1 MLYNNFYVTF
11 AQIKIVH
18 TKNIRKKGE
27 NTMKKRKIALACCAG
42 LAVMLA
48 GCASTDD
55 VAESGGYKR
64 VEQVLYPTPDDAFVA
79 DVMPI
84 ANNGKLELYYL
95 YETTH
100 NIQAYHPIH
109 KFSTENF
116 YKYEDEGLAVPT
128 GIATEPDVAIGT
140 GSIFKAKDGLYH
152 CFYTGHND
160 SFAAQ
165 GKPKECILHAVSRD
179 AVTWEK
185 LKDEVLYAPEGYS
198 NNDFRDPELLWC
210 EEENCYWL
218 LVATREEANGGI
230 VAKFTSTDLKNWTF
244 KGPLYAP
251 HKQWMLE
258 CPDLF
263 KMGDKYYLF
272 FSWDC
277 VTYYAVGKTMNGP
290 FTAPK
295 DNVLD
300 GTNFIF
306 YAAKT
311 AEFKGDRY
319 LCGWLGRSAEE
330 GYDTGKYQWA
340 GNMLIHQLVQ
350 HEDGSLGVK
359 MPESMNEY
367 FKAPK
372 AVEVGAAEGKVDS
385 QNGIFKLS
393 AKKGEK
399 AVVDLGMRE
408 PTMLLDCDVA
418 IGDDGIAGFAFGNPN
433 KSFKGYYALALDAK
447 RNCIHYEG
455 YKLGGFENVASSE
468 PIALTK
474 FNFKPGTKH
483 HVTVVVEN
491 EIVILYIDDAKALS
505 SRIYNST
512 NGAHMALFA
521 SEADAVFE
529 KVSVKVPQ

>member
-1 MLYNNFYVTF
+1 MNV
-11 AQIKIVH
+11 KS
-18 TKNIRKKGE
+18 
-27 NTMKKRKIALACCAG
+27 IAFVCCAG
-42 LAVMLA
+42 ILTFFS
-48 GCASTDD
+48 GCASSDGSA
-55 VAESGGYKR
+55 VGSAEYTP
-64 VEQVLYPTPDDAFVA
+64 VESALYPTPDDAFVA

-84 ANNGKLELYYL
+84 ANNGRLELYYL

-109 KFSTENF
+109 KFSTVNF
-116 YKYEDEGLAVPT
+116 YEYEDEGLAVPT
-128 GIATEPDVAIGT
+128 GIASEPDVAIGT
-140 GSIFKAKDGLYH
+140 GSFFKGQDGLFH

-165 GKPKECILHAVSRD
+165 GKPKECVLHAVSRD
-179 AVTWEK
+179 GISWEK
-185 LKDEVLYAPEGYS
+185 RKDEVLYAPEGYS
-198 NNDFRDPELLWC
+198 NNDFRDPQVLWN
-210 EEENCYWL
+210 EDEGCYWM
-218 LVATREEANGGI
+218 LVAAREEANGGI
-230 VAKFTSTDLKNWTF
+230 VAKFTSTDLKNWEF

-251 HKQWMLE
+251 HKQYMLE

-311 AEFKGDRY
+311 AELNGNRY

-359 MPESMNEY
+359 MPESIAEH
-367 FKAPK
+367 FGSAKTLEA
-372 AVEVGAAEGKVDS
+372 GATEGTVNAS
-385 QNGIFKLS
+385 NGGFTLS
-393 AKKGEK
+393 AQKGEV
-399 AVVDLGMRE
+399 AAVDLGARDAS
-408 PTMLLDCDVA
+408 LLLECDVT
-418 IGDDGIAGFAFGNPN
+418 IGKNGIAGFAFGNPKKN
-433 KSFKGYYALALDAK
+433 FKGYYALALDAK
-447 RNCIHYEG
+447 RGCIHYEG
-455 YKLGGFENVASSE
+455 FKLGGFESVSSSD

-474 FNFKPGTKH
+474 FNFKAGEKH
-483 HVTVVVEN
+483 HVTLVAEN
-491 EIVILYIDDAKALS
+491 EIVVVYIDDAKVLS
-505 SRIYNST
+505 SRIYNSI
-512 NGAHMALFA
+512 NGAHLALFA
-521 SEADAVFE
+521 TEADATFE
-529 KVSVKVPQ
+529 NISVKVSE

>member
-1 MLYNNFYVTF
+1 
-11 AQIKIVH
+11 
-18 TKNIRKKGE
+18 
-27 NTMKKRKIALACCAG
+27 MKRNLSGIGCACALALLSACATTEG
-42 LAVMLA
+42 SGDASSYTAVDYA
-48 GCASTDD
+48 
-55 VAESGGYKR
+55 
-64 VEQVLYPTPDDAFVA
+64 LYPTPDDAFVA

-84 ANNGKLELYYL
+84 ENEGKLELYYL
-95 YETTH
+95 YETDH

-116 YKYEDEGLAVPT
+116 YQYEDLGLAVPCGT
-128 GIATEPDVAIGT
+128 AKEPDVAIGT
-140 GSIFKAKDGLYH
+140 GSVFKAQDGLFH

-165 GKPKECILHAVSRD
+165 GKPKECVLHAVSKD
-179 AVTWEK
+179 GISWEK
-185 LKDEVLYAPEGYS
+185 KFGEVLYAPEGYS
-198 NNDFRDPELLWC
+198 NSDFRDPQVFWNEDDK
-210 EEENCYWL
+210 CYWM

-230 VAKFTSTDLKNWTF
+230 VAKFTSTDLTNWTF

-251 HKQWMLE
+251 HKQYMLE

-311 AEFKGDRY
+311 AELKGKRY
-319 LCGWLGRSAEE
+319 LCGWLGRSEDK
-330 GYDTGKYQWA
+330 GYDTGKYRWA

-359 MPESMNEY
+359 MPETIAEHFPESKEIS
-367 FKAPK
+367 AG
-372 AVEVGAAEGKVDS
+372 ASDGTVEKNGAS
-385 QNGIFKLS
+385 FKLR

-399 AVVDLGMRE
+399 AAVDLGERAA
-408 PTMLLDCDVA
+408 TMLLECDVT
-418 IGDDGIAGFAFGNPN
+418 IGKDGIAGFAFGNPQKN
-433 KSFKGYYALALDAK
+433 FKNWYALALDAK

-455 YKLGGFENVASSE
+455 YKIGGFESIVSSD
-468 PIALTK
+468 PLAQTR
-474 FNFKPGTKH
+474 FSFKPGEKH
-483 HVTVVVEN
+483 HVTVVAEN
-491 EIVILYIDDAKALS
+491 EIFIVYIDDAKVLS
-505 SRIYNST
+505 SRIYNSV
-512 NGAHMALFA
+512 NGAHMALYTT
-521 SEADAVFE
+521 EADATFE
-529 KVSVKVPQ
+529 NISIKTTR

>member
-1 MLYNNFYVTF
+1 
-11 AQIKIVH
+11 
-18 TKNIRKKGE
+18 
-27 NTMKKRKIALACCAG
+27 MKKRNVAFACCAG
-42 LAVMLA
+42 VLALLA
-48 GCASTDD
+48 SCASTDEA
-55 VAESGGYKR
+55 AEAEGFKT
-64 VEQVLYPTPDDAFVA
+64 VEHVLYPTPDDAFVA

-84 ANNGKLELYYL
+84 ENNGKLDLYYL

-109 KFSTENF
+109 KFSTDNF

-140 GSIFKAKDGLYH
+140 GSFYKAKDGLFH

-160 SFAAQ
+160 AFAAQ

-179 AVTWEK
+179 AITWEK
-185 LKDEVLYAPEGYS
+185 RKDEVLYAPEGYS
-198 NNDFRDPELLWC
+198 NNDFRDPQLLWSDD
-210 EEENCYWL
+210 ENCYWL

-311 AEFKGDRY
+311 AELKGKRY
-319 LCGWLGRSAEE
+319 LCGWLGRSQDENF
-330 GYDTGKYQWA
+330 DSGKYQWA

-359 MPESMNEY
+359 MPESIADY
-367 FKAPK
+367 FSVKKEFIPGK
-372 AVEVGAAEGKVDS
+372 TEGNVIS
-385 QNGIFKLS
+385 GNNSFQLS

-399 AVVDLGMRE
+399 SAVSLGSRE
-408 PTMLLDCDVA
+408 ATMLLECDVT
-418 IGDDGIAGFAFGNPN
+418 IGDNGIAGFAFGNP
-433 KSFKGYYALALDAK
+433 KKAFKNYYALALDAK

-455 YKLGGFENVASSE
+455 YKLGGFENIVSSD
-468 PIALTK
+468 PIAQTK
-474 FNFKPGTKH
+474 FTFKPGEKH
-483 HVTVVVEN
+483 HVTIVAEN
-491 EIVILYIDDAKALS
+491 EIVILYIDDAKVLS
-505 SRIYNST
+505 SRIYNSI
-512 NGAHMALFA
+512 NGADLALFTA
-521 SEADAVFE
+521 ESDATFE
-529 KVSVKVPQ
+529 NISMKVPQ

>member
-1 MLYNNFYVTF
+1 M
-11 AQIKIVH
+11 
-18 TKNIRKKGE
+18 KKG
-27 NTMKKRKIALACCAG
+27 KIALVCCAG
-42 LAVMLA
+42 VLALLA
-48 GCASTDD
+48 SCTSTDE
-55 VAESGGYKR
+55 ATESEGYKA
-64 VEQVLYPTPDDAFVA
+64 VESVLYPTPDDAFVA

-84 ANNGKLELYYL
+84 TNNGKLELYYL

-109 KFSTENF
+109 KFSTDNF

-140 GSIFKAKDGLYH
+140 GSFFKAKDGLYH

-160 SFAAQ
+160 AFAAQ
-165 GKPKECILHAVSRD
+165 GKPKECVLHAVSRD
-179 AVTWEK
+179 AITWEK

-198 NNDFRDPELLWC
+198 NNDFRDPQLLWSDD
-210 EEENCYWL
+210 ENCYWL

-311 AEFKGDRY
+311 AELKGKRY
-319 LCGWLGRSAEE
+319 LCGWLGRSQEE
-330 GYDTGKYQWA
+330 KFDNGKYQWA

-359 MPESMNEY
+359 MPESINEY
-367 FKAPK
+367 FTVQKEVAFGVTDGS
-372 AVEVGAAEGKVDS
+372 VEVTEKSVS
-385 QNGIFKLS
+385 LS
-393 AKKGEK
+393 AKKGSL
-399 AVVDLGMRE
+399 AAADFGARS
-408 PTMLLDCDVA
+408 PQFLLECDVSLEEN
-418 IGDDGIAGFAFGNPN
+418 GIAGFAFGNP
-433 KSFKGYYALALDAK
+433 KKGFKGYYALALDAK

-455 YKLGGFENVASSE
+455 CKLGGFDNIISTD
-468 PIALTK
+468 PIAMTK
-474 FNFKPGTKH
+474 FNFKPGVKH
-483 HVTVVVEN
+483 HVTLVAEN
-491 EIVILYIDDAKALS
+491 EIVILYIDDAKVLS
-505 SRIYNST
+505 SRIYNSL
-512 NGAHMALFA
+512 NGSHIALFSA
-521 SEADAVFE
+521 TGDAVFE
-529 KVSVKVPQ
+529 NMTMKEPQ

>member
-1 MLYNNFYVTF
+1 
-11 AQIKIVH
+11 
-18 TKNIRKKGE
+18 
-27 NTMKKRKIALACCAG
+27 MKKNSVSAIGCACAIALLSA
-42 LAVMLA
+42 
-48 GCASTDD
+48 CAST
-55 VAESGGYKR
+55 SGGDISASNYAP
-64 VEQVLYPTPDDAFVA
+64 VENVLYPTPDDAFVA

-84 ANNGKLELYYL
+84 ENNGKLELYYL

-109 KFSTENF
+109 KFTTDNF
-116 YKYEDEGLAVPT
+116 YKYEDEGLAVPC

-140 GSIFKAKDGLYH
+140 GSIYKAKDGLFH

-165 GKPKECILHAVSRD
+165 GKPKECVLHAVSRD
-179 AVTWEK
+179 AITWEK

-198 NNDFRDPELLWC
+198 NNDFRDPELLWSDD
-210 EEENCYWL
+210 ENCYWL

-251 HKQWMLE
+251 HKQYMLE

-311 AEFKGDRY
+311 AELNGKRY

-330 GYDTGKYQWA
+330 NYDTGKYQWA

-359 MPESMNEY
+359 MPESIADY
-367 FKAPK
+367 FPNTKEVA
-372 AVEVGAAEGKVDS
+372 AVTTDGKVEET
-385 QNGIFKLS
+385 NGAYKLS
-393 AKKGEK
+393 AQKGER
-399 AVVDLGMRE
+399 ALVDLGERE
-408 PTMLLDCDVA
+408 ATMLMECDVT
-418 IGDDGIAGFAFGNPN
+418 IGKDGIAGFAFGNPKKN
-433 KSFKGYYALALDAK
+433 FKNYYALALDAK

-455 YKLGGFENVASSE
+455 YKLGGFDSVVSSD

-474 FNFKPGTKH
+474 FTFKPGTKH
-483 HVTVVVEN
+483 HVTLVAEN
-491 EIVILYIDDAKALS
+491 EIVILYIDDAKVLS

-512 NGAHMALFA
+512 NGAHIALF
-521 SEADAVFE
+521 STESDAVFE
-529 KVSVKVPQ
+529 NISVKTPR